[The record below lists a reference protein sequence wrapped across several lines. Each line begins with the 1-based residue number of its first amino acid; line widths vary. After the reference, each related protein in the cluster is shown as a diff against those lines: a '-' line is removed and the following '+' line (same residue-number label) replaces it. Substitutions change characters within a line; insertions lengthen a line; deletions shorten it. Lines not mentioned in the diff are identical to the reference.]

1 MLSGVSMTVCG
12 GSLYQPYT
20 EAHDVIISG
29 MTIHIPTMDD
39 VHRAQIV
46 LAEHL
51 STAPLIRSY
60 RLEHALG
67 LPTTRRVWIKDYGWT
82 PSGSFKCMGALNWMA
97 NNSEKIGDRPVVA
110 HSSGNFASGLAFA
123 GSRFNKRVI
132 IVMPESAPQV
142 KFDLTRSFGA
152 EIQTYDRTTDHETQM
167 RAKLTAEIVENQ
179 NGVQASPY
187 DDPYVIAGN
196 GVGGVEICE
205 ELQRVGRTVS
215 HFFCQVSGGGLLAG
229 HALAMVDC
237 FPEAQIVGVEPSG
250 ANDFQQSL
258 AADERIRLEK
268 PTSICDGLLAYD
280 VGEHN
285 WPILRRDV
293 SQVAVVEDVS
303 TCLSMKWLYDNHGLK
318 TEPSGAITTAA
329 ILHGD
334 LDLSGDG
341 DIVIVLSGR
350 NEDESA
356 FQGWVNI
363 ANEDV

>member
-1 MLSGVSMTVCG
+1 MTVCV

-215 HFFCQVSGGGLLAG
+215 HFFCQVSGGGLMAG

-350 NEDESA
+350 NVDESA

>member
-1 MLSGVSMTVCG
+1 MTVCG

-350 NEDESA
+350 NVDKPT
-356 FQGWVNI
+356 FQGWINI

>member
-1 MLSGVSMTVCG
+1 
-12 GSLYQPYT
+12 
-20 EAHDVIISG
+20 
-29 MTIHIPTMDD
+29 MDD

-97 NNSEKIGDRPVVA
+97 NNSEKIGDHPVVA

-142 KFDLTRSFGA
+142 KFELTRSFGA

-179 NGVQASPY
+179 HAVQASPY

-196 GVGGVEICE
+196 GVGGVEICD
-205 ELQRVGRTVS
+205 ELQRVDRTVS
-215 HFFCQVSGGGLLAG
+215 HFFCQVSGGGLMAG
-229 HALAMVDC
+229 HALAIVDC

-258 AADERIRLEK
+258 AADERVRLEK
-268 PTSICDGLLAYD
+268 PTSICDGLLSYD

-293 SQVAVVEDVS
+293 SQVAVVEDVA
-303 TCLSMKWLYDNHGLK
+303 TCRSMQWLYDNHGLK

-350 NEDESA
+350 NVDKPT
-356 FQGWVNI
+356 FQGWINI

>member
-1 MLSGVSMTVCG
+1 
-12 GSLYQPYT
+12 
-20 EAHDVIISG
+20 
-29 MTIHIPTMDD
+29 MDD

-46 LAEHL
+46 LTEHL

-60 RLEHALG
+60 RLEHALD
-67 LPTTRRVWIKDYGWT
+67 LPATRRVWIKDYGWT

-167 RAKLTAEIVENQ
+167 RAKLTAEIIENQ

-196 GVGGVEICE
+196 GVGGVEICD

-215 HFFCQVSGGGLLAG
+215 HFFCQVSGGGLMAG
-229 HALAMVDC
+229 HALAIVDC

-329 ILHGD
+329 ILYGD

-350 NEDESA
+350 NVDESA

>member
-1 MLSGVSMTVCG
+1 
-12 GSLYQPYT
+12 
-20 EAHDVIISG
+20 
-29 MTIHIPTMDD
+29 
-39 VHRAQIV
+39 
-46 LAEHL
+46 
-51 STAPLIRSY
+51 
-60 RLEHALG
+60 
-67 LPTTRRVWIKDYGWT
+67 
-82 PSGSFKCMGALNWMA
+82 
-97 NNSEKIGDRPVVA
+97 
-110 HSSGNFASGLAFA
+110 GNFASGLAFA

-350 NEDESA
+350 NVDESA

>member
-1 MLSGVSMTVCG
+1 
-12 GSLYQPYT
+12 
-20 EAHDVIISG
+20 

-39 VHRAQIV
+39 VHRAQIA

-51 STAPLIRSY
+51 SAAPLIRSY
-60 RLEHALG
+60 RLEQALG
-67 LPTTRRVWIKDYGWT
+67 LSATRRVWIKDYGWT

-97 NNSEKIGDRPVVA
+97 NNSAKIGDRPVVA
-110 HSSGNFASGLAFA
+110 HSSGNFASGLAYA
-123 GSRFNKRVI
+123 GSRFNKRVT

-152 EIQTYDRTTDHETQM
+152 EIQTYDITTDHETQA
-167 RAKLTAEIVENQ
+167 RSKLTAAIVENQ

-187 DDPYVIAGN
+187 DDPYVISGN
-196 GVGGVEICE
+196 GVGGVEIGDV
-205 ELQRVGRTVS
+205 LRQQGRGVS

-229 HALAMVDC
+229 HALAIADC

-258 AADERIRLEK
+258 AADERVRLEK
-268 PTSICDGLLAYD
+268 PTSICDGLLSYD

-303 TCLSMKWLYDNHGLK
+303 TCRAMKWLYDNHGLK

-350 NEDESA
+350 NVDNDA
-356 FQGWVNI
+356 FQEWLVTDGV
-363 ANEDV
+363 

>member
-1 MLSGVSMTVCG
+1 MTVCG

-350 NEDESA
+350 NVDESA

>member
-229 HALAMVDC
+229 HALAIVDC

-350 NEDESA
+350 NVDESA